1 MYTHGAKRF
10 SVKDTTACVTDDS
23 MLLWSCRPTRVSG
36 RWVSGIA
43 GQPVTQEC
51 VTVPASHSPPKL
63 QQNKHSSAAVSVL
76 NPRPLSLRNAAN

>member
-1 MYTHGAKRF
+1 
-10 SVKDTTACVTDDS
+10 
-23 MLLWSCRPTRVSG
+23 MLLCSCRPMRVSS

-51 VTVPASHSPPKL
+51 VTVPASYSPPEL
-63 QQNKHSSAAVSVL
+63 QHSSAAVSVL